1 MTADWAGRPMPGQ
14 DPYRDI
20 ESLIRATHDELG
32 RVAFRCLGHRAD
44 AEDAVQTACVSVLRC
59 WPKVAGLA
67 TAAQQRAYLVKT
79 VINETLQIRR
89 QPHRRR
95 EFLAVDETEP
105 GQTEP
110 GWIPELPGG
119 HGQRAKEHLRLV
131 WQAISEL
138 PDGNREVVIMFAAGY
153 EYREIA
159 EMLDVAVSTARSH
172 VSLAR
177 KRLPRAAPDDW
188 EEGLK

>member
-1 MTADWAGRPMPGQ
+1 MTADLDDRDPVPGQ

-20 ESLIRATHDELG
+20 ESLIRATHDKLV

-44 AEDAVQTACVSVLRC
+44 AEDAVQTACVNVLRC
-59 WPKVAGLA
+59 WPKVACLE
-67 TAAQQRAYLVKT
+67 TAAKQRAYLVKT
-79 VINETLQIRR
+79 VINETLKIRR
-89 QPHRRR
+89 QPYRRR
-95 EFLAVDETEP
+95 EFLTVDGTEP
-105 GQTEP
+105 GNTEP

-138 PDGNREVVIMFAAGY
+138 PDGNREVVVLFAGGY

-159 EMLDVAVSTARSH
+159 EMLDVAVSTARTH
-172 VSLAR
+172 VSWAR
-177 KRLPRAAPDDW
+177 RRLPRATPDD
-188 EEGLK
+188 GRRD